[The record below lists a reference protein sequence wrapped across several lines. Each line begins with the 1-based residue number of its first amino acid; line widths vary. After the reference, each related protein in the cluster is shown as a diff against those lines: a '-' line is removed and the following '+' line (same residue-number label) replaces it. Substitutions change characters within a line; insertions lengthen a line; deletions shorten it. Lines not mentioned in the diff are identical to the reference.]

1 MRIKINF
8 SKNEY
13 TYIKDIIRVEDNFF
27 LNNIDDFYFD
37 KDEVIANVFVS
48 EKGVKLKPSP
58 GFREWYHRASKGR
71 KLTSLQVKNCYVDVP
86 FTFGIKRV
94 PTGKRALILNFDE
107 EEQ

>member
-8 SKNEY
+8 SKNK
-13 TYIKDIIRVEDNFF
+13 YIYVKDIIRVEDDSF

-48 EKGVKLKPSP
+48 KKSVKLKPSP
-58 GFREWYHRASKGR
+58 SFREWYYRASKGR

-86 FTFGIKRV
+86 FVFGTKKV
-94 PTGKRALILNFDE
+94 PTVNRVIILDFDE
-107 EEQ
+107 EE

>member
-8 SKNEY
+8 SKNKY
-13 TYIKDIIRVEDNFF
+13 SYIKDIIRVEDNSF

-48 EKGVKLKPSP
+48 EKAVKLKPSP
-58 GFREWYHRASKGR
+58 SFREWYYRASKGR

-86 FTFGIKRV
+86 FVFGIKRV

-107 EEQ
+107 EE

>member
-8 SKNEY
+8 SKDKY
-13 TYIKDIIRVEDNFF
+13 TYVKDIIRVKDNSF

-48 EKGVKLKPSP
+48 EKRVKLKPSP
-58 GFREWYHRASKGR
+58 SFREWYYKASKCR
-71 KLTSLQVKNCYVDVP
+71 KLTSLQVKNCYVDAP

-94 PTGKRALILNFDE
+94 PTGKRALILDFDE
-107 EEQ
+107 EE

>member
-8 SKNEY
+8 GKNKY
-13 TYIKDIIRVEDNFF
+13 TYIKDIIRVEDNSF

-48 EKGVKLKPSP
+48 EKAVKLKPNPS
-58 GFREWYHRASKGR
+58 FREWYYRASKGR

-86 FTFGIKRV
+86 FVFGIKKV
-94 PTGKRALILNFDE
+94 PTGKRVLILNFDE
-107 EEQ
+107 EE